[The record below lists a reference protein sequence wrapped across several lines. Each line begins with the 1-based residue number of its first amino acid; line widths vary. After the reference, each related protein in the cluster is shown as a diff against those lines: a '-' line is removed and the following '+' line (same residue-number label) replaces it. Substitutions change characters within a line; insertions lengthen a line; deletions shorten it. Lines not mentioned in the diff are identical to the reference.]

1 MDVEGSNP
9 FSRSTN
15 TARRESSLGG
25 VALSGALRGFARS
38 CRHTQ
43 DAVEGV
49 LGLASEACATSWAA
63 WHDIAAPISTLHD
76 LGQPVSNPFSRSE
89 ELMIKKKRISWSELS
104 KFPGRIT
111 PIT

>member
-1 MDVEGSNP
+1 M
-9 FSRSTN
+9 T
-15 TARRESSLGG
+15 RRIHVWHPGDLGRPIDEM
-25 VALSGALRGFARS
+25 LR
-38 CRHTQ
+38 T
-43 DAVEGV
+43 AVEGV
-49 LGLASEACATSWAA
+49 LGLVDEACATSSAA
-63 WHDIAAPISTLHD
+63 WDDIAAPVSTLHD